1 MKAFYSNGVKPKP
14 GLSIKLNAIK
24 KQEQEQE

>member
-1 MKAFYSNGVKPKP
+1 MKAFYSNGVTPLP
-14 GLSIKLNAIK
+14 GLNIKLNAIK